1 MQPIVLKMAN
11 SDGFAD
17 YADGLTPDIEQEED
31 LFNLG
36 TIGDPKEALVSI
48 AINIITGSAKSRYKK
63 VKVSRENLI
72 IDPKMKKKQIMYVD
86 FNPISK

>member
-31 LFNLG
+31 LFSLG
-36 TIGDPKEALVSI
+36 TLGDHKEALVSI
-48 AINIITGSAKSRYKK
+48 AINLIT
-63 VKVSRENLI
+63 
-72 IDPKMKKKQIMYVD
+72 
-86 FNPISK
+86 